1 MPFLRG
7 VILRRK
13 KEEDKVSFSTILPV
27 IQEKRSLELVS
38 KNTKTTMVVVPDSES
53 HGHVSNY
60 FNEIRDERTEAEKR
74 QLLIEGLDQPVVG
87 NPNKNKGNL
96 YEYYVG
102 GLYKSKGY
110 NVEYNG
116 REKNSNDMGID
127 LFCYY
132 KNYYVV
138 CVQCKCYDVRRI
150 SRNDIFQFYGAF
162 KYYAS
167 RHLNKTVVGALW
179 IARKIKEGSQL
190 LNIIE
195 MLGIRLYDGKTI
207 PKGFKL

>member
-1 MPFLRG
+1 MPFLR
-7 VILRRK
+7 VATLRRK

-27 IQEKRSLELVS
+27 VQEKYSLELITR
-38 KNTKTTMVVVPDSES
+38 NTKTTMVVMPGSENHS
-53 HGHVSNY
+53 QVSNHL
-60 FNEIRDERTEAEKR
+60 NKILEARTEAEKR
-74 QLLIEGLDQPVVG
+74 QLLIKGLDQPTVG
-87 NPNKNKGNL
+87 NSNKNKGNL

-110 NVEYNG
+110 DVEYNG
-116 REKNSNDMGID
+116 QKKNSYDMGID
-127 LFCYY
+127 LFCHY

-138 CVQCKCYDVRRI
+138 CVKCKCYEVSQL

-179 IARKIKEGSQL
+179 SARKIKSGSQL
-190 LNIIE
+190 LEIIGN
-195 MLGIRLYDGKTI
+195 LGIRLYDGKTI
-207 PKGFKL
+207 PKWFKL